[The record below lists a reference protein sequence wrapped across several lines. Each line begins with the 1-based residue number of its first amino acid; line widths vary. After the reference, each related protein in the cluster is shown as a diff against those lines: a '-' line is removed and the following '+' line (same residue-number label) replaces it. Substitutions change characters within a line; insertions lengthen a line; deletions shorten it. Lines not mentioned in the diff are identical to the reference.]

1 MMRLMLIICSLGV
14 TFTAFAQQSTYATI
28 KTKVVENL
36 RSGNFAEAKS
46 RLNLMEPYIDDSNRE
61 EYRSLSNQLQ
71 DSINNCYNKANDYRL
86 KTQYELAIVEYLR
99 LIGRGKEPLIKPLY
113 AHIGYCYEARFDKEL
128 ARSYYKLGIQY
139 NENFSALRMAWYIR
153 ENKIYATTE
162 EMIKLYEKAPNYY
175 AAMDSLGVEYGRLG
189 RLNESYKWYRK
200 SQSSFSKYNMALY
213 LLDTS
218 TYTQLAEEYK
228 SDDPIKL
235 LAESADEGYTLAKQK
250 LNEVNN
256 KDSEIIPI
264 SQQAKKDDDF
274 IVEPPVNPWEEFWD
288 DFVDAFTPD
297 DQTWGLGYSYS
308 QTFPL
313 SLSLNY
319 NTSYCLSV
327 STEYGF
333 NLDGK
338 KYTTEYTLDGKKYT
352 IKEYNPSGYWVVS
365 PGFYCR
371 FLSINCG
378 VGFMTSN
385 YSETQTNT
393 ENFSGE
399 SEDGSTSVEGS
410 ISTTTSISVTKFDF
424 MLKPSITGYIPI
436 GGEDYYITVNAGYNY
451 IPKFKELNGWSF
463 GVGFQWVI
471 R

>member
-1 MMRLMLIICSLGV
+1 MKKLFILCAILLSTNIIN
-14 TFTAFAQQSTYATI
+14 AQTI
-28 KTKVVENL
+28 KELEGRYTPSTSNSGYTRTYH
-36 RSGNFAEAKS
+36 RSG
-46 RLNLMEPYIDDSNRE
+46 
-61 EYRSLSNQLQ
+61 
-71 DSINNCYNKANDYRL
+71 
-86 KTQYELAIVEYLR
+86 
-99 LIGRGKEPLIKPLY
+99 
-113 AHIGYCYEARFDKEL
+113 
-128 ARSYYKLGIQY
+128 
-139 NENFSALRMAWYIR
+139 
-153 ENKIYATTE
+153 
-162 EMIKLYEKAPNYY
+162 
-175 AAMDSLGVEYGRLG
+175 
-189 RLNESYKWYRK
+189 
-200 SQSSFSKYNMALY
+200 
-213 LLDTS
+213 
-218 TYTQLAEEYK
+218 
-228 SDDPIKL
+228 
-235 LAESADEGYTLAKQK
+235 
-250 LNEVNN
+250 
-256 KDSEIIPI
+256 
-264 SQQAKKDDDF
+264 
-274 IVEPPVNPWEEFWD
+274 WD
-288 DFVDAFTPD
+288 DFVDAFTPE

-338 KYTTEYTLDGKKYT
+338 IYTTVYTLDGKKYT
-352 IKEYNPSGYWVVS
+352 KKEYNPSGYWVVS

-436 GGEDYYITVNAGYNY
+436 CGEDYYITVNAGYNY

-471 R
+471 E